1 MLFASSEAVLT
12 IEDPNLHPMGKATA
26 IFLLFTCLLGFLNGL
41 DYASPEDGLVRPDEF
56 VYRLALTAPDDTATF
71 RGSVVDDEGQPMV
84 NATVYLSWLDD
95 ATDVGFGENLTDDAG
110 AFSFE
115 KLDPGL
121 IRVDI
126 IVERDDHRDVFSN
139 RVLLSPPALI
149 EPIGFTTIDFTFPSS
164 DTFAA
169 QPCEREVGECEIRTV
184 DRTPSQMDHPLMDPT
199 AATGYVLVGFGFM
212 GVALYRSRLRR
223 MGAQIRFNRAFANL
237 IRFGVFHHGPLLE
250 CVHLQF
256 ACVHSDL
263 RHPSTQGAACSA
275 VRRCVARI
283 KRYPLLTHCCKGPA
297 CNYSSSWLVWT
308 CSSITTESGSQLY
321 NNSSYVVANSSN
333 IVSDFMREQILQETK
348 NSLMG
353 EDSTKSQKYY
363 LC

>member
-1 MLFASSEAVLT
+1 MSGDDADDATYLDEVVEETPVLFASSEAVLT

-26 IFLLFTCLLGFLNGL
+26 IFLLLTCLLGFLNGL
-41 DYASPEDGLVRPDEF
+41 DYASPEEGLVRPDEF

-95 ATDVGFGENLTDDAG
+95 ATDVWVSEENLTDDAG

-212 GVALYRSRLRR
+212 GVALIAAGFAAWALKSGSIVLLRTSSVLAFFT
-223 MGAQIRFNRAFANL
+223 MGHYWSACIFGLLAFILTFA
-237 IRFGVFHHGPLLE
+237 IPRRRVPLL
-250 CVHLQF
+250 Q
-256 ACVHSDL
+256 
-263 RHPSTQGAACSA
+263 P
-275 VRRCVARI
+275 
-283 KRYPLLTHCCKGPA
+283 
-297 CNYSSSWLVWT
+297 
-308 CSSITTESGSQLY
+308 
-321 NNSSYVVANSSN
+321 
-333 IVSDFMREQILQETK
+333 
-348 NSLMG
+348 
-353 EDSTKSQKYY
+353 
-363 LC
+363 

>member
-1 MLFASSEAVLT
+1 MSGDDADDATYLDEVVEETPVLFASSEAVLT

-95 ATDVGFGENLTDDAG
+95 ATDVWVSEENLTDDAG

-199 AATGYVLVGFGFM
+199 AATGYVLGGFGFM
-212 GVALYRSRLRR
+212 GVALIAAGFAAWALKSGSIVLLRTSSVLAFFT
-223 MGAQIRFNRAFANL
+223 MGHYWSACIFGLLAFILTFA
-237 IRFGVFHHGPLLE
+237 IPRRRVPLL
-250 CVHLQF
+250 Q
-256 ACVHSDL
+256 
-263 RHPSTQGAACSA
+263 P
-275 VRRCVARI
+275 
-283 KRYPLLTHCCKGPA
+283 
-297 CNYSSSWLVWT
+297 
-308 CSSITTESGSQLY
+308 
-321 NNSSYVVANSSN
+321 
-333 IVSDFMREQILQETK
+333 
-348 NSLMG
+348 
-353 EDSTKSQKYY
+353 
-363 LC
+363 

>member
-1 MLFASSEAVLT
+1 MSGDDADDATYLDEVVEETPVLFASSEAVLT

-71 RGSVVDDEGQPMV
+71 RGSVVDDEGQPVV

-95 ATDVGFGENLTDDAG
+95 ATDVWVSEENLTDDAG

-212 GVALYRSRLRR
+212 GVALIAAGFAAWALKSGSIVLLRTSSVLAFFT
-223 MGAQIRFNRAFANL
+223 MGHYWSACIFGLLAFILTFA
-237 IRFGVFHHGPLLE
+237 IPRRRVPLL
-250 CVHLQF
+250 Q
-256 ACVHSDL
+256 
-263 RHPSTQGAACSA
+263 P
-275 VRRCVARI
+275 
-283 KRYPLLTHCCKGPA
+283 
-297 CNYSSSWLVWT
+297 
-308 CSSITTESGSQLY
+308 
-321 NNSSYVVANSSN
+321 
-333 IVSDFMREQILQETK
+333 
-348 NSLMG
+348 
-353 EDSTKSQKYY
+353 
-363 LC
+363 

>member
-1 MLFASSEAVLT
+1 MSGDDADDATYLDEVVEETPVLFASSEAVLT
-12 IEDPNLHPMGKATA
+12 IEDPNLHPMGQATA

-41 DYASPEDGLVRPDEF
+41 DYASPEEGLVRPDEF

-95 ATDVGFGENLTDDAG
+95 ATDVWVSEENLTDDAG

-212 GVALYRSRLRR
+212 GVALIAAGFAAWALKSGSIVLLRTSSVLAFFT
-223 MGAQIRFNRAFANL
+223 MGHYWSACIFGLLAFILTFA
-237 IRFGVFHHGPLLE
+237 IPRRRVPLL
-250 CVHLQF
+250 Q
-256 ACVHSDL
+256 
-263 RHPSTQGAACSA
+263 P
-275 VRRCVARI
+275 
-283 KRYPLLTHCCKGPA
+283 
-297 CNYSSSWLVWT
+297 
-308 CSSITTESGSQLY
+308 
-321 NNSSYVVANSSN
+321 
-333 IVSDFMREQILQETK
+333 
-348 NSLMG
+348 
-353 EDSTKSQKYY
+353 
-363 LC
+363 

>member
-1 MLFASSEAVLT
+1 MSGDDADDATYLDEVVEESPVLFASSEAVLT

-41 DYASPEDGLVRPDEF
+41 DYAAPEEGLVRPDEF

-95 ATDVGFGENLTDDAG
+95 ATDVWVSEENLTDDAG

-212 GVALYRSRLRR
+212 GVALIAAGFAAWALKSGSIVLLRTSSVLAFFT
-223 MGAQIRFNRAFANL
+223 MGHYWSACIFGLLAFILTFA
-237 IRFGVFHHGPLLE
+237 IPRRRVPLL
-250 CVHLQF
+250 Q
-256 ACVHSDL
+256 
-263 RHPSTQGAACSA
+263 P
-275 VRRCVARI
+275 
-283 KRYPLLTHCCKGPA
+283 
-297 CNYSSSWLVWT
+297 
-308 CSSITTESGSQLY
+308 
-321 NNSSYVVANSSN
+321 
-333 IVSDFMREQILQETK
+333 
-348 NSLMG
+348 
-353 EDSTKSQKYY
+353 
-363 LC
+363 

>member
-1 MLFASSEAVLT
+1 MSGDDADDATYLDEVVEETPVLFASSEAVLT

-26 IFLLFTCLLGFLNGL
+26 IFLLFTCLVGFLNGL
-41 DYASPEDGLVRPDEF
+41 DYASPEEGLVRPDEF

-95 ATDVGFGENLTDDAG
+95 ATDVWVSEENLTDDSG

-212 GVALYRSRLRR
+212 GVALIAAGFAAWALKSGSIVLLRTSSVLAFFT
-223 MGAQIRFNRAFANL
+223 MGHYWSACIFGLLAFILTFA
-237 IRFGVFHHGPLLE
+237 IPRRRVPLL
-250 CVHLQF
+250 Q
-256 ACVHSDL
+256 
-263 RHPSTQGAACSA
+263 P
-275 VRRCVARI
+275 
-283 KRYPLLTHCCKGPA
+283 
-297 CNYSSSWLVWT
+297 
-308 CSSITTESGSQLY
+308 
-321 NNSSYVVANSSN
+321 
-333 IVSDFMREQILQETK
+333 
-348 NSLMG
+348 
-353 EDSTKSQKYY
+353 
-363 LC
+363 

>member
-1 MLFASSEAVLT
+1 MSGDDADDATYLDEVVEESPVLFASSEAVLT

-95 ATDVGFGENLTDDAG
+95 ATDVWVSEENLTDDAG

-126 IVERDDHRDVFSN
+126 IVERDEHRDVFSN

-169 QPCEREVGECEIRTV
+169 QPCEREVGEGEIRTV

-212 GVALYRSRLRR
+212 GVALIAAGFAAWALKSGSIVLLRTSSVLAFFT
-223 MGAQIRFNRAFANL
+223 MGHYWSACIFGLLAFILTFA
-237 IRFGVFHHGPLLE
+237 IPRRRVPLL
-250 CVHLQF
+250 Q
-256 ACVHSDL
+256 
-263 RHPSTQGAACSA
+263 P
-275 VRRCVARI
+275 
-283 KRYPLLTHCCKGPA
+283 
-297 CNYSSSWLVWT
+297 
-308 CSSITTESGSQLY
+308 
-321 NNSSYVVANSSN
+321 
-333 IVSDFMREQILQETK
+333 
-348 NSLMG
+348 
-353 EDSTKSQKYY
+353 
-363 LC
+363 

>member
-1 MLFASSEAVLT
+1 MSGDDADDATYLDEVVEETPVLFASSEAVLT

-95 ATDVGFGENLTDDAG
+95 ATDVWVSEENLTDDAG

-212 GVALYRSRLRR
+212 GVALIAAGFAAWALKSGSIVLLRTSSVLAFFT
-223 MGAQIRFNRAFANL
+223 MGHYWSACIFGLLAFILTFA
-237 IRFGVFHHGPLLE
+237 IPRRRVPLL
-250 CVHLQF
+250 Q
-256 ACVHSDL
+256 
-263 RHPSTQGAACSA
+263 P
-275 VRRCVARI
+275 
-283 KRYPLLTHCCKGPA
+283 
-297 CNYSSSWLVWT
+297 
-308 CSSITTESGSQLY
+308 
-321 NNSSYVVANSSN
+321 
-333 IVSDFMREQILQETK
+333 
-348 NSLMG
+348 
-353 EDSTKSQKYY
+353 
-363 LC
+363 

>member
-1 MLFASSEAVLT
+1 MSGDDADDATYLDEVVEESPVLFASSEAVLT

-41 DYASPEDGLVRPDEF
+41 DYASPEEGLVRPDEF

-95 ATDVGFGENLTDDAG
+95 ATDVWVSEENLTDDAG

-121 IRVDI
+121 NRVDI

-212 GVALYRSRLRR
+212 GVALIAAGFAAWALKSGSIVLLRTSSVLAFFT
-223 MGAQIRFNRAFANL
+223 MGHYWSACIFGLLAFILTFA
-237 IRFGVFHHGPLLE
+237 IPRRRVPLL
-250 CVHLQF
+250 Q
-256 ACVHSDL
+256 
-263 RHPSTQGAACSA
+263 P
-275 VRRCVARI
+275 
-283 KRYPLLTHCCKGPA
+283 
-297 CNYSSSWLVWT
+297 
-308 CSSITTESGSQLY
+308 
-321 NNSSYVVANSSN
+321 
-333 IVSDFMREQILQETK
+333 
-348 NSLMG
+348 
-353 EDSTKSQKYY
+353 
-363 LC
+363 

>member
-1 MLFASSEAVLT
+1 MSGDDADDATYLDEVVEETPVLFASSEAVLT

-95 ATDVGFGENLTDDAG
+95 ATDVWVSEENLTDDAG

-126 IVERDDHRDVFSN
+126 IVERDEHRDVFSN

-212 GVALYRSRLRR
+212 GVALIAAGFAAWALKSGSIVLLRTSSVLAFFT
-223 MGAQIRFNRAFANL
+223 MGHYWSACIFGLLAFILTFA
-237 IRFGVFHHGPLLE
+237 IPRRRVPLL
-250 CVHLQF
+250 Q
-256 ACVHSDL
+256 
-263 RHPSTQGAACSA
+263 P
-275 VRRCVARI
+275 
-283 KRYPLLTHCCKGPA
+283 
-297 CNYSSSWLVWT
+297 
-308 CSSITTESGSQLY
+308 
-321 NNSSYVVANSSN
+321 
-333 IVSDFMREQILQETK
+333 
-348 NSLMG
+348 
-353 EDSTKSQKYY
+353 
-363 LC
+363 